1 MTQLDQGIPKT
12 LKSYQTQ
19 TKLVGKKISAGEE
32 LSEEMCTVLMYRTIS
47 GGWVAQWDN
56 EYGRWFYYNRNTGF
70 HGRRLVENLILF
82 RHFNMDKTYRAEQH
96 LVQIRGEKGGSEES
110 GGEKEALV
118 EREAEEKEAEQE
130 ES

>member
-1 MTQLDQGIPKT
+1 M
-12 LKSYQTQ
+12 
-19 TKLVGKKISAGEE
+19 VGKKISAGEE
-32 LSEEMCTVLMYRTIS
+32 VKKCVQFTYTTIS

-56 EYGRWFYYNRNTGF
+56 EYGRWFYYNRNTGC

-96 LVQIRGEKGGSEES
+96 LVQIRRGEKGGSEES

>member
-32 LSEEMCTVLMYRTIS
+32 VKKCVQFTYTTIS

-56 EYGRWFYYNRNTGF
+56 EYGRWFYYNRNTGC

-96 LVQIRGEKGGSEES
+96 LVQIRRGEKGGSEES

>member
-32 LSEEMCTVLMYRTIS
+32 VKKCVQFTYTTIS

-70 HGRRLVENLILF
+70 NGRRLVENLILF